1 MGQNATSARVDQIRR
16 GSLISEYRRLKGN
29 GGARRCVRRPVATHR
44 CEAHSDGRC
53 ALPLR
58 CDEGPALAAPFDCA
72 ACYVLLL
79 LRRLVLIGLAVLLL
93 VLLNRLLILL
103 GSLAGLQ
110 GIRGLVW
117 LGGSNVDSGRRI
129 SFAIQPGNISG
140 QACKLCS

>member
-1 MGQNATSARVDQIRR
+1 MCFGAQLRRTAVRLTATVVVH
-16 GSLISEYRRLKGN
+16 
-29 GGARRCVRRPVATHR
+29 CP
-44 CEAHSDGRC
+44 SDVTK
-53 ALPLR
+53 
-58 CDEGPALAAPFDCA
+58 PALAAPFDCA
-72 ACYVLLL
+72 SCFVLLL

-93 VLLNRLLILL
+93 VLLTRLLILL

-117 LGGSNVDSGRRI
+117 LGGSNVDSGHRI

>member
-1 MGQNATSARVDQIRR
+1 MALIPLTFGHRLIGLKLIR
-16 GSLISEYRRLKGN
+16 
-29 GGARRCVRRPVATHR
+29 
-44 CEAHSDGRC
+44 GRC

-72 ACYVLLL
+72 SCYVLLL

-110 GIRGLVW
+110 GIRGLAW
-117 LGGSNVDSGRRI
+117 LGGSNVDSGHRI
-129 SFAIQPGNISG
+129 SFAFQLGNISG
-140 QACKLCS
+140 QAYKLCS